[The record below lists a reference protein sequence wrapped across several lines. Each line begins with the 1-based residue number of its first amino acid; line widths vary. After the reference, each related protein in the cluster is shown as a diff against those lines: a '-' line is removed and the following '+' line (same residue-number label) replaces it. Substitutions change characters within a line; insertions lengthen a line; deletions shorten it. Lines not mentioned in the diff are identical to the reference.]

1 MGPHYLSANQR
12 YSTLRVVLAYAVFG
26 ALWIMVSDTILF
38 ALIGEAA
45 RAEEASKFKG
55 LGFVVVTSVLLYVLI
70 KRTWQRQ
77 AGILSSQLELL
88 RVFVEQAPAAI
99 AMFDRDMR
107 YIGASRRWHDDYQ
120 LGDQDLTGRSH
131 YEVFPELP
139 AKLKE
144 VHQRGMRGE
153 SAGAERDRLER
164 ADGTVQWLKWELHP
178 WHDGKDSVGG
188 IVIMSEDIT
197 RQVVAEEKLRLQAL
211 VLDQI
216 QDHVTVTNLNGVVT
230 YTNAAEQKALQSDR
244 VGQHVTAYGEG
255 SRADATQQEI
265 VEATLVKG
273 HWNGVVVN
281 HTAGGSA
288 LLLDLRTTLVKDD
301 EGNPVAMVGIGT
313 DVTER
318 KQAEDVLR
326 ESEQHYRTLANGGAA
341 LIWTAGPD
349 KLCDYFN
356 EPWLR
361 FTGRRLEQELGNG
374 WTEGVHPDDFDRC
387 VQIYASHFERRE
399 PFSMEYRLRKANGEF
414 GWILDQ
420 GSPRYDSTGHFI
432 GYIGYCH
439 DIAEH
444 KLSELALEQSAKQL
458 RFVLEGSELGFWD
471 WDISAGK
478 VDRNEQWALMLGYS
492 PDEIRQTTRQWTDF
506 IHPED
511 RERAWDSIN
520 AVLEGR
526 SKLHRLEYRMLHKDG
541 SIRWILDQ
549 ASVMQRDPGGKPLRM
564 CGTHTDIT
572 ARKRSEL
579 ELEQHRHHLQELVEE
594 QTQDLRKAKVA
605 AETANVAKSSFL
617 ANMSHEIRTP
627 LNAITGMVHI
637 LRRGGTS
644 PQQAD
649 KLDKIEAAGNHLL
662 EIINAV
668 LDLSK
673 IEAGKFSL
681 AEDLICADNLIENVS
696 SMIRPKVQAK
706 GLTYALEISCLPDKL
721 LGDRT
726 RLQQALLNYL
736 SNAVKFTECG
746 TITLAA
752 RAVEDDSEST
762 VLRFEVR
769 DTGPGIA
776 PEALSRLFSTFEQA
790 DNSITRKYGG
800 TGLGLAITR
809 KIARIMGGDAGV
821 DTAPGNGSRFWLT
834 VRLKKGDIGCGAVA
848 AHSASETEAILKRDH
863 AGARVLLAEDEPVNR
878 EVALSLLDEVGMIVD
893 LADDGEKALQL
904 AGNNHYDLI
913 LMDMQMPNMDGL
925 EATRRIRRL
934 SQQARVP
941 ILAMTA
947 NAFSDDKQRCLQAGM
962 DDFIAKPVSP
972 AIFYGALLQWL
983 AKSGSR

>member
-1 MGPHYLSANQR
+1 
-12 YSTLRVVLAYAVFG
+12 
-26 ALWIMVSDTILF
+26 LF

-70 KRTWQRQ
+70 KQTWLRQ
-77 AGILSSQLELL
+77 AGILTSQLELL

-301 EGNPVAMVGIGT
+301 EGNPVALVGIGT
-313 DVTER
+313 DITER

-341 LIWTAGPD
+341 LIWTSGPD
-349 KLCDYFN
+349 MLCDYFN
-356 EPWLR
+356 EPWLH
-361 FTGRRLEQELGNG
+361 FTGRRMEQELGNG

-387 VQIYASHFERRE
+387 TQIYASHFERRE

-420 GSPRYDSTGHFI
+420 GSPRYDSTGYFI
-432 GYIGYCH
+432 GYIGYCQ

-444 KLSELALEQSAKQL
+444 KLAELALEQSAKQL

-471 WDISAGK
+471 WDIAAGK

-511 RERAWDSIN
+511 RELAWDSIN
-520 AVLEGR
+520 SVLEGH

-579 ELEQHRHHLQELVEE
+579 ELEQHRHHLQDLVEE
-594 QTQDLRKAKVA
+594 QTVDLRKAKDA
-605 AETANVAKSSFL
+605 AETANVAKSAFL

-681 AEDLICADNLIENVS
+681 AEDLICADDLIENVS
-696 SMIRPKVQAK
+696 SMIRPKAQAK
-706 GLTYALEISCLPDKL
+706 GLTYALELSCLPDNV

-736 SNAVKFTECG
+736 SAMPSNSPIPAPSPCGCARKDCRRPMPKAV
-746 TITLAA
+746 L
-752 RAVEDDSEST
+752 
-762 VLRFEVR
+762 LRFEVQR
-769 DTGPGIA
+769 YRHRALMLRPRPSSSA
-776 PEALSRLFSTFEQA
+776 PFEQA

-809 KIARIMGGDAGV
+809 KISRRSWDGEAGRAHRRLARA
-821 DTAPGNGSRFWLT
+821 ARFWFT
-834 VRLKKGDIGCGAVA
+834 VRLKQGRHRHAAV
-848 AHSASETEAILKRDH
+848 HHRPIVTSETETILKQRPC
-863 AGARVLLAEDEPVNR
+863 RRRRILLVEDEPVNR
-878 EVALSLLDEVGMIVD
+878 ESRPDACCDDVGLIVRSSPM
-893 LADDGEKALQL
+893 DGEKALATGQLSNALRPDPDGHANAPHGRPGGHATHTQRLPHL
-904 AGNNHYDLI
+904 AGRC
-913 LMDMQMPNMDGL
+913 PS
-925 EATRRIRRL
+925 
-934 SQQARVP
+934 SQ
-941 ILAMTA
+941 
-947 NAFSDDKQRCLQAGM
+947 
-962 DDFIAKPVSP
+962 
-972 AIFYGALLQWL
+972 
-983 AKSGSR
+983 